1 MTSCLYECLREVGL
15 QRHYPCFTAKGL
27 RRAGHLSLIT
37 MGDYSSLGVHSM
49 GDRARLF
56 HLVQLVKSLEEEEEE
71 DHGGHDDD
79 RVVITTKT
87 SGSKVPTCR
96 QLDFDGDGR
105 SSEPKR
111 GWLSDYDSYRG
122 AGVLTF
128 PSTNT
133 GVKHK
138 PRSDISRGSPTHRTQ
153 ISGTPR
159 RSCPHKQTVRR
170 TTMHRSNSKV
180 SHRQSVC
187 VYNEAITI
195 SSRARPEVCREADGT
210 SRRTDE
216 PTCMYTSKR
225 TLGYNYGLPLNCPV
239 SNRKEAG
246 EQRISVCVRKRPLT
260 HAENRRGEADV
271 VTAQDGDSVVHRF
284 YYDEVFGEESSNVD
298 VYLKTAFPLIQHVL
312 NGQTTKFYFLT
323 CFVLWLPGKLTHS
336 THTATQPGRQGLYA
350 LAARDI
356 FTQLH
361 STQDRG
367 NSPVPSHVYVYV
379 SFFEIYCGQLY
390 DLLDNRKRLFA
401 REDGHQVVQIAGLR
415 EVKVE
420 SVILWGTGE
429 RTQGVSGVNPVS
441 SRSHALLQIQ
451 LRDSGHRATGRM
463 SFVDLAGSE
472 RAADSRDPDRLSR
485 MEGAEIN
492 QSLLALKECIRSLDQ
507 EQSHTPFRQSKLT
520 QVLKD
525 SFVGDSKTCMI
536 ANISPSH
543 LATEHTL
550 NTLRYTD
557 RVKELRG
564 GGGRRRPTVSQSPS
578 LKHDQTS
585 SSSGSSASR
594 GKSPPKRVKLG
605 GHREARDVTGTP
617 ARRLAPGEALLC
629 STPKGRGAG
638 EGFGRGRE
646 DLCLEHTTP
655 VRGSLGQGLWRR
667 RRSEGVGERDRR
679 RDREREVEKKGQR
692 KKREKT
698 DDSNT
703 EQDHGAALVTRQRM
717 GELRTPLWETPRER
731 GSTTSKMAIGQRA
744 AAASCVRGAERQ
756 RTTTSKG
763 EGEGRRWIEQDR
775 IVGEWEREKTA
786 EGQRELGEDRE
797 RDKRTSTERQRERE
811 TETPKERESE
821 KERERHLRRY
831 HQQLQQMQ
839 WLQQPLS
846 GSPSVCRGL
855 EELLAGYRA
864 TAVAGADHLPLRGE
878 GPAGV
883 TVEAKGQGQSHF
895 SNNMSQSHCHN
906 DDDDNDVDDDDNEG
920 DNDGSGEHI
929 LECLVPGAGSVLST
943 ISRVDDRGTGGG
955 GVERGSGDEW
965 GSPEEEEGRGRW
977 AWPECRVV
985 ESEEGGRWTG
995 AVLGLGEEERVPSSL
1010 RKAAERRG
1018 WAGEH
1023 EERGEED
1030 ILLESEWSTEEE
1042 GEVDVNAFTLGS
1054 ADSNSDNDSL
1064 HRHHH
1069 RSRHALAERPL
1080 SPPPPPAKLNDL
1092 SLESK
1097 HINQSS
1103 SGLCLHFQNVPPC
1116 PCLKGVPLSPR
1127 ERTLLPGAELLRQID
1142 PATPLLSFVQTGRG
1156 AAVGTTRLPPERQS
1170 NSGVVAQMP
1179 PSSPPH
1185 RESSGDSSSCTM
1197 DPLSLS
1203 LLQVDR
1209 LAATDSFLC
1218 QQVPHSIYSRSLLS
1232 RESGMGKGVVEG
1244 GQSLVPTLGIDGKS
1258 GEDEREGVGLSLL
1271 VKQFLRVQT
1280 GCVLPK
1286 TVTPEG
1292 HMDQRRS
1299 KMDAAPLWR
1308 MAMTKPSAPVVS
1320 LVSVQ
1325 DQGGILKTTAQ
1336 LESEVL
1342 GSRDSACPPGPS
1354 PHLHSPHNLTEALEH
1369 AQWCIV
1375 QAHWEQL
1382 EEMESLCRRE
1392 GTLLCQQPDMDFRE
1406 YVQKLEEI
1414 MEQKAVCVQ
1423 SMRAQLQPYLT
1434 HPIALQQHPGPGGN
1448 NQGLNY

>member
-15 QRHYPCFTAKGL
+15 QRHYPCFTAMGL
-27 RRAGHLSLIT
+27 RRAGHLSLLT
-37 MGDYSSLGVHSM
+37 MGDYSSVGVHSM

-79 RVVITTKT
+79 RVVMTRKTFT
-87 SGSKVPTCR
+87 SGSKVPACR

-105 SSEPKR
+105 LSEPKR
-111 GWLSDYDSYRG
+111 GWLSDYDSHRG
-122 AGVLTF
+122 AGVHPF
-128 PSTNT
+128 PSPNT
-133 GVKHK
+133 GVKPQ
-138 PRSDISRGSPTHRTQ
+138 PRCDLSRGSPIHKTQ
-153 ISGTPR
+153 ISGTPM

-170 TTMHRSNSKV
+170 TTVHRSNSKV
-180 SHRQSVC
+180 TQRQGVC
-187 VYNEAITI
+187 IYKEGTTI
-195 SSRARPEVCREADGT
+195 GSGPRPEVRREADGT
-210 SRRTDE
+210 SRRTDGTSRRTDE
-216 PTCMYTSKR
+216 PTYMYTSRR
-225 TLGYNYGLPLNCPV
+225 TIGCNYGLTLSSPV
-239 SNRKEAG
+239 STRKEAG

-260 HAENRRGEADV
+260 NAENRRGEADV
-271 VTAQDGDSVVHRF
+271 VTAHDGDSVVVHESKEAVDLTQYILQHRF
-284 YYDEVFGEESSNVD
+284 NYDEVFGEESSNVD

-312 NGQTTKFYFLT
+312 NGGKAT
-323 CFVLWLPGKLTHS
+323 CFAYGQTGAGK
-336 THTATQPGRQGLYA
+336 THTMLGCPPQRQGLYA

-361 STQDRG
+361 STQDCG
-367 NSPVPSHVYVYV
+367 NSAVTSHVYVNV

-390 DLLDNRKRLFA
+390 DLLDRRKRLFA

-415 EVKVE
+415 EVTVE
-420 SVILWGTGE
+420 SVNSLLEVILWGTGE

-536 ANISPSH
+536 ANVSPGH
-543 LATEHTL
+543 LATKHTL
-550 NTLRYTD
+550 NTLRYAD

-564 GGGRRRPTVSQSPS
+564 GGGRRRPTVTPSPS
-578 LKHDQTS
+578 PEHDQTS
-585 SSSGSSASR
+585 SIGTSASR
-594 GKSPPKRVKLG
+594 GKSPPKGVKLG
-605 GHREARDVTGTP
+605 GHREAPNVTGTP
-617 ARRLAPGEALLC
+617 ARRLAPGGALLC
-629 STPKGRGAG
+629 STPKGQGAG

-655 VRGSLGQGLWRR
+655 VRGSLGRGLWRR
-667 RRSEGVGERDRR
+667 RRREGVG
-679 RDREREVEKKGQR
+679 EREVEKKGHR
-692 KKREKT
+692 KEREKT

-703 EQDHGAALVTRQRM
+703 EQDHGVAWVTRQRM
-717 GELRTPLWETPRER
+717 GEGRTTLWEIPREER
-731 GSTTSKMAIGQRA
+731 ATTSQMAIGKRA
-744 AAASCVRGAERQ
+744 AAASCLRGAERQ

-775 IVGEWEREKTA
+775 IVGEREREKTA
-786 EGQRELGEDRE
+786 EEQRELGEVRE
-797 RDKRTSTERQRERE
+797 RDRRTSTEWERERE
-811 TETPKERESE
+811 TETPRELESE

-839 WLQQPLS
+839 WLQQPLPA
-846 GSPSVCRGL
+846 SPSVCRGV

-864 TAVAGADHLPLRGE
+864 TAGAGGDHLPLRGE
-878 GPAGV
+878 GTAGV
-883 TVEAKGQGQSHF
+883 TVEAKGRVQSHL
-895 SNNMSQSHCHN
+895 SNNTSQSHCHN
-906 DDDDNDVDDDDNEG
+906 GDNDDDNEG

-929 LECLVPGAGSVLST
+929 LKCLVPGVGSVLST
-943 ISRVDDRGTGGG
+943 ISRLDDRGTGGG

-965 GSPEEEEGRGRW
+965 GSPKEEERRGRW

-995 AVLGLGEEERVPSSL
+995 AVLRLGEEERLTSSL
-1010 RKAAERRG
+1010 RGAFERRG

-1023 EERGEED
+1023 KEGGEED
-1030 ILLESEWSTEEE
+1030 MLLVAEWSTEEE
-1042 GEVDVNAFTLGS
+1042 GEVAVNDFTRS
-1054 ADSNSDNDSL
+1054 STDSNSDNDSFY
-1064 HRHHH
+1064 RHCSHH
-1069 RSRHALAERPL
+1069 APAERPL

-1103 SGLCLHFQNVPPC
+1103 SSMCLHFQNVPIC
-1116 PCLKGVPLSPR
+1116 RCQQGIPLSPR
-1127 ERTLLPGAELLRQID
+1127 KRTALPGAELLRLID
-1142 PATPLLSFVQTGRG
+1142 PANPLLSFVQTGRG
-1156 AAVGTTRLPPERQS
+1156 AAVGTTRLPPESQN

-1185 RESSGDSSSCTM
+1185 CESSGDSSRCTM

-1218 QQVPHSIYSRSLLS
+1218 QQVPHSTYSPSLLP
-1232 RESGMGKGVVEG
+1232 REGGKGKGVADS
-1244 GQSLVPTLGIDGKS
+1244 GQSLVPTLVIDGKS
-1258 GEDEREGVGLSLL
+1258 G
-1271 VKQFLRVQT
+1271 
-1280 GCVLPK
+1280 
-1286 TVTPEG
+1286 EG

-1325 DQGGILKTTAQ
+1325 DQRGILKTPAQ
-1336 LESEVL
+1336 LGREVL
-1342 GSRDSACPPGPS
+1342 GS
-1354 PHLHSPHNLTEALEH
+1354 
-1369 AQWCIV
+1369 
-1375 QAHWEQL
+1375 
-1382 EEMESLCRRE
+1382 
-1392 GTLLCQQPDMDFRE
+1392 
-1406 YVQKLEEI
+1406 
-1414 MEQKAVCVQ
+1414 
-1423 SMRAQLQPYLT
+1423 
-1434 HPIALQQHPGPGGN
+1434 
-1448 NQGLNY
+1448 

>member
-1 MTSCLYECLREVGL
+1 
-15 QRHYPCFTAKGL
+15 
-27 RRAGHLSLIT
+27 
-37 MGDYSSLGVHSM
+37 
-49 GDRARLF
+49 
-56 HLVQLVKSLEEEEEE
+56 
-71 DHGGHDDD
+71 
-79 RVVITTKT
+79 
-87 SGSKVPTCR
+87 
-96 QLDFDGDGR
+96 
-105 SSEPKR
+105 
-111 GWLSDYDSYRG
+111 
-122 AGVLTF
+122 
-128 PSTNT
+128 
-133 GVKHK
+133 
-138 PRSDISRGSPTHRTQ
+138 
-153 ISGTPR
+153 
-159 RSCPHKQTVRR
+159 
-170 TTMHRSNSKV
+170 
-180 SHRQSVC
+180 
-187 VYNEAITI
+187 
-195 SSRARPEVCREADGT
+195 
-210 SRRTDE
+210 
-216 PTCMYTSKR
+216 
-225 TLGYNYGLPLNCPV
+225 
-239 SNRKEAG
+239 
-246 EQRISVCVRKRPLT
+246 
-260 HAENRRGEADV
+260 
-271 VTAQDGDSVVHRF
+271 
-284 YYDEVFGEESSNVD
+284 
-298 VYLKTAFPLIQHVL
+298 
-312 NGQTTKFYFLT
+312 
-323 CFVLWLPGKLTHS
+323 
-336 THTATQPGRQGLYA
+336 
-350 LAARDI
+350 
-356 FTQLH
+356 
-361 STQDRG
+361 
-367 NSPVPSHVYVYV
+367 
-379 SFFEIYCGQLY
+379 
-390 DLLDNRKRLFA
+390 
-401 REDGHQVVQIAGLR
+401 
-415 EVKVE
+415 
-420 SVILWGTGE
+420 
-429 RTQGVSGVNPVS
+429 
-441 SRSHALLQIQ
+441 
-451 LRDSGHRATGRM
+451 M

-564 GGGRRRPTVSQSPS
+564 GVGRRRPTVSQSPS
-578 LKHDQTS
+578 LKPDQTS

-731 GSTTSKMAIGQRA
+731 GATTSKMAIGQRA

-797 RDKRTSTERQRERE
+797 RDRRTSTERQRERE

-906 DDDDNDVDDDDNEG
+906 DDDDNEVDDDDNEG

-1127 ERTLLPGAELLRQID
+1127 ERTVLPGAELLRQID

-1336 LESEVL
+1336 LGSEVL

-1354 PHLHSPHNLTEALEH
+1354 PHLHSPHNLTVSNTHTTKCSQGPVQHNTHTSHPLPTTHIPQHTHKPPITTKHTFQDTPNSSMPSVQIIQQMNNSVQLNILQDQSQSPSSNSPPNLHIPCRLSGSSSSYSPDSLLKHFGPPAILSLSTQEALEH

>member
-15 QRHYPCFTAKGL
+15 QRHYPCFTAMGL
-27 RRAGHLSLIT
+27 RRAGHLSLLT

-49 GDRARLF
+49 EDRARLF
-56 HLVQLVKSLEEEEEE
+56 HLVQLVKSLKEEEEE

-79 RVVITTKT
+79 RVVITTKTFT

-111 GWLSDYDSYRG
+111 GWLSDYDSHRG
-122 AGVLTF
+122 AGVHPF
-128 PSTNT
+128 PSPNT
-133 GVKHK
+133 GVKPQ
-138 PRSDISRGSPTHRTQ
+138 PRCDLSRGSPIHRTQ

-180 SHRQSVC
+180 THRQSVC
-187 VYNEAITI
+187 IYKDGTTI
-195 SSRARPEVCREADGT
+195 GSRPRPEVCREEDGT

-216 PTCMYTSKR
+216 PTYMYTSRR
-225 TLGYNYGLPLNCPV
+225 TLGCNYGLPLSSPV
-239 SNRKEAG
+239 STRKEAG
-246 EQRISVCVRKRPLT
+246 GQRISVCVRKRPLT
-260 HAENRRGEADV
+260 YAENRRGEADV
-271 VTAQDGDSVVHRF
+271 VTAHDGDSVVVHESKEAVDLTQYILQHRF
-284 YYDEVFGEESSNVD
+284 NYDEVFGEESSNVD

-312 NGQTTKFYFLT
+312 NGGKAT
-323 CFVLWLPGKLTHS
+323 CFAYGQTGAGK
-336 THTATQPGRQGLYA
+336 THTMLGCPPQRQGLYA

-361 STQDRG
+361 STQDCG
-367 NSPVPSHVYVYV
+367 NSTVPSHVYVYV

-390 DLLDNRKRLFA
+390 DLLDCRKRLFA

-420 SVILWGTGE
+420 SVNSLLEVILWGTGE

-451 LRDSGHRATGRM
+451 LRDSGNRATGKM

-536 ANISPSH
+536 ANVSPSH
-543 LATEHTL
+543 LATKHTL
-550 NTLRYTD
+550 NTLRYAD
-557 RVKELRG
+557 RVKELGG
-564 GGGRRRPTVSQSPS
+564 GGGRRRPTVTPSPS
-578 LKHDQTS
+578 PKHDQTS
-585 SSSGSSASR
+585 SSGTSASR

-605 GHREARDVTGTP
+605 GHREARNVTGTP
-617 ARRLAPGEALLC
+617 ARRLAPGGALLC

-646 DLCLEHTTP
+646 DLCLEHATP
-655 VRGSLGQGLWRR
+655 VRGSLGQGLWRC
-667 RRSEGVGERDRR
+667 RRSEGVGERERKW
-679 RDREREVEKKGQR
+679 DREREVEKKGHR
-692 KKREKT
+692 KEREKT

-703 EQDHGAALVTRQRM
+703 EQDHGVARVMRQRM
-717 GELRTPLWETPRER
+717 GEGRTTLWEIPREGR
-731 GSTTSKMAIGQRA
+731 ATTSQMAIGKRA
-744 AAASCVRGAERQ
+744 AAASCLRGAERQ
-756 RTTTSKG
+756 RTTMSKG

-775 IVGEWEREKTA
+775 IVGEREREKTA
-786 EGQRELGEDRE
+786 EGQRELGEGRE
-797 RDKRTSTERQRERE
+797 RDRRTSTEWERERE
-811 TETPKERESE
+811 TETPSERESE

-839 WLQQPLS
+839 WLQQPLP

-864 TAVAGADHLPLRGE
+864 TTGAGGDHLPLRGE
-878 GPAGV
+878 GTAGV
-883 TVEAKGQGQSHF
+883 TVEAKGKGQSHL
-895 SNNMSQSHCHN
+895 SNNTSQSHCRN
-906 DDDDNDVDDDDNEG
+906 GDNDVDDDDNEG

-943 ISRVDDRGTGGG
+943 ISRLDDRGTGGG

-965 GSPEEEEGRGRW
+965 GSPKEEERRGRW

-995 AVLGLGEEERVPSSL
+995 AVLRLGEEERLPSSL
-1010 RKAAERRG
+1010 RGPFERRG

-1023 EERGEED
+1023 KERGEED
-1030 ILLESEWSTEEE
+1030 MLLEAEWSTEEE
-1042 GEVDVNAFTLGS
+1042 GEVNDFPRGS
-1054 ADSNSDNDSL
+1054 TDSNSDNDNIY
-1064 HRHHH
+1064 RHCSHH
-1069 RSRHALAERPL
+1069 APAERPL

-1103 SGLCLHFQNVPPC
+1103 SGLCLHFQNVPLC
-1116 PCLKGVPLSPR
+1116 PCQQGVPLSPR
-1127 ERTLLPGAELLRQID
+1127 ERTALPGAELLRQID
-1142 PATPLLSFVQTGRG
+1142 PATPLLSFVQTWRG
-1156 AAVGTTRLPPERQS
+1156 AAFGTTRLPPESQN

-1185 RESSGDSSSCTM
+1185 CESSGDSSRCTM

-1218 QQVPHSIYSRSLLS
+1218 QQVPHSTYSPSLLP
-1232 RESGMGKGVVEG
+1232 REGGKRKGVVEG

-1258 GEDEREGVGLSLL
+1258 
-1271 VKQFLRVQT
+1271 
-1280 GCVLPK
+1280 
-1286 TVTPEG
+1286 EG

-1325 DQGGILKTTAQ
+1325 DQSGILKTPAQ
-1336 LESEVL
+1336 LGREVL
-1342 GSRDSACPPGPS
+1342 GS
-1354 PHLHSPHNLTEALEH
+1354 
-1369 AQWCIV
+1369 
-1375 QAHWEQL
+1375 
-1382 EEMESLCRRE
+1382 
-1392 GTLLCQQPDMDFRE
+1392 
-1406 YVQKLEEI
+1406 
-1414 MEQKAVCVQ
+1414 
-1423 SMRAQLQPYLT
+1423 
-1434 HPIALQQHPGPGGN
+1434 
-1448 NQGLNY
+1448 